1 MWGCQLKETVG
12 VDDVPKGHV
21 ISLTVIHELGAGLDK
36 HMVCVDAQ
44 GNKYTVKPF
53 NSSDKLLNLEETN
66 IGKRFL
72 ETVVARQES
81 LKRYISS
88 ELQDLRFQ
96 MKKGLLA
103 ACGNVGTANRTQDA
117 SKENIEP
124 TSSSFNEEVGPPND
138 ESVEELLQTCE
149 EHRNFFQ
156 KMFEALIKM
165 TAEVAQQNEDDVN
178 CIQQLLDYA
187 KELRQ
192 EEKALF
198 SKIESTCTHNQLSDE
213 KHADRTEELQKW
225 KTQHEVQF
233 KEVEK
238 LLSGLLNA
246 EWKMERGL
254 GNKERPPSRQKSLQ
268 ERMSKYLPGYGRK
281 SPISRRYS
289 ECDLPKETGA
299 KLSHQKSL
307 PEGISKSLPEYGGKS
322 PRRYSECDPPK
333 ETGAKA
339 SSGDFGKTNVIDPWA
354 SVVSEL
360 QLSDI
365 SDDVGTCWR
374 ELGPKLDISAAKIQ
388 NLDDDYRCSRDKAN
402 NLLLMWKQK
411 EGRSAVAGRLADA
424 LESIGKKC
432 IAEKLLDNYKQKIL
446 RNCCCGETGK
456 PKALYFIRASGP
468 EKMFEGLIKVTAEVA
483 QQSEDNVKCIQQLL
497 EYTKELLREEIA
509 LFLKI
514 ELVCTQNQL
523 SDEKHGD
530 RIEELQKWKTQH
542 EVQFKE
548 VEKLLSG
555 LLYQGKME
563 RRLSD
568 KQRLSSRR
576 SSECDLPKET
586 KTKTPT
592 DAECDQTICASRQKM
607 RREDASDISSESVD
621 DEKNFQG
628 EGYRLVDLKKLSAAL
643 SEAHVCKEGCL
654 TVEENFSGRNGLLAD
669 PSLEC
674 SFCLEA
680 TPLETSARI
689 TKRGQSFDINR
700 SAVYHFL
707 ETGGGYEGLVSFC
720 SIMNMPCLSLPAYYK
735 QVHTILEP
743 LKPKKK

>member
-1 MWGCQLKETVG
+1 MATEETKTPALAATNGREAEHANVIDPRTSVVTELQLSDISDDVGTCWRELGPKLDIPAAKIQNLDDDYRCARDKANALLLIWKQKEGSSAVAERLAYALESIG
-12 VDDVPKGHV
+12 KKCIAEKLLRVDDVPKGHV

-333 ETGAKA
+333 ETGAKNPLLRLR
-339 SSGDFGKTNVIDPWA
+339 SGD
-354 SVVSEL
+354 
-360 QLSDI
+360 
-365 SDDVGTCWR
+365 
-374 ELGPKLDISAAKIQ
+374 
-388 NLDDDYRCSRDKAN
+388 
-402 NLLLMWKQK
+402 
-411 EGRSAVAGRLADA
+411 
-424 LESIGKKC
+424 KK
-432 IAEKLLDNYKQKIL
+432 
-446 RNCCCGETGK
+446 
-456 PKALYFIRASGP
+456 P
-468 EKMFEGLIKVTAEVA
+468 
-483 QQSEDNVKCIQQLL
+483 
-497 EYTKELLREEIA
+497 
-509 LFLKI
+509 
-514 ELVCTQNQL
+514 
-523 SDEKHGD
+523 
-530 RIEELQKWKTQH
+530 
-542 EVQFKE
+542 
-548 VEKLLSG
+548 
-555 LLYQGKME
+555 
-563 RRLSD
+563 
-568 KQRLSSRR
+568 
-576 SSECDLPKET
+576 
-586 KTKTPT
+586 
-592 DAECDQTICASRQKM
+592 
-607 RREDASDISSESVD
+607 
-621 DEKNFQG
+621 
-628 EGYRLVDLKKLSAAL
+628 
-643 SEAHVCKEGCL
+643 
-654 TVEENFSGRNGLLAD
+654 
-669 PSLEC
+669 
-674 SFCLEA
+674 
-680 TPLETSARI
+680 
-689 TKRGQSFDINR
+689 
-700 SAVYHFL
+700 
-707 ETGGGYEGLVSFC
+707 
-720 SIMNMPCLSLPAYYK
+720 
-735 QVHTILEP
+735 
-743 LKPKKK
+743 